1 MDQRTNSTEKRKE
14 FTMFE
19 QDLIENVEPTTE
31 EMEGQVEQ
39 IADESSSKIYT
50 EEDFQR
56 LREEYDRKL
65 DKKVSRREAKI
76 RKEYDRK
83 YGDLENVLRAG
94 SGKETVEELTETF
107 TDFYTKNG
115 VDIPTIPQYNNQDI
129 EKLAR
134 MDADEI
140 IQGGLEEVIEEVD
153 RLADIGVANMDAREK
168 AMFKHLAEYRQGAER
183 SNELEKIGVSKEV
196 YTSQE
201 FKDFASKFNSS
212 TPITDIYNIY
222 NSTKPKKEIHTMG
235 SITSN
240 RIKEQKEFYTEDE
253 ISRLTVED
261 LENPQV
267 WEAVRRSMTSGR

>member
-1 MDQRTNSTEKRKE
+1 
-14 FTMFE
+14 MFE
-19 QDLIENVEPTTE
+19 QEMIENVEPTTE

-50 EEDFQR
+50 EEDFR
-56 LREEYDRKL
+56 KLREEYDRKL

-76 RKEYDRK
+76 RKEYDKR

-94 SGKETVEELTETF
+94 SGKETVEEMTEVF

-115 VDIPTIPQYNNQDI
+115 VNIEQRKPQYDSRDI
-129 EKLAR
+129 EVLAR
-134 MDADEI
+134 HEADEI
-140 IQGGLEEVIEEVD
+140 INGGIEDVIEEVD
-153 RLADIGVANMDAREK
+153 RLADIGVANMNERER
-168 AMFKHLAEYRQGAER
+168 AMFQHLAKYRQETER
-183 SNELEKIGVSKEV
+183 AQELEKIGVSKDV

-201 FKDFASKFNSS
+201 FKDFAKKFNAN
-212 TPITDIYNIY
+212 TPITDVYNIY
-222 NSTKPKKEIHTMG
+222 NSTKPQKEISTMG